1 MIVVDSSAIVAI
13 ALDEPEAATF
23 LHIMIGNPTVIGA
36 PTLLESRMVLAGRG
50 VRDPLDAIAIILDA
64 SQTEVV
70 AFDPALADQ
79 AFSAF
84 LRFGKGRHAVALNYG
99 DCMAYALAQSLNV
112 PLLFKGSDFTLT
124 DLVSAI
130 S

>member
-23 LHIMIGNPTVIGA
+23 LHIMIGTLTVIGA

-50 VRDPLDAIAIILDA
+50 VRDPLDATAIILDA

-70 AFDPALADQ
+70 AFDRALADH
-79 AFSAF
+79 ALSAF
-84 LRFGKGRHAVALNYG
+84 LRFGKGRHAAALNYG
-99 DCMAYALAQSLNV
+99 DCMAYALARSLNA
-112 PLLFKGSDFTLT
+112 PLLFKGGDFTLT
-124 DLVSAI
+124 DLISAI